1 MGQLSSYTTLSL
13 LVMNWYC
20 IKQNSD
26 WNLYCL
32 WLLVT
37 VIIVGHCTILGAQSS
52 FTQKQADHSSTLL
65 ILLSCICNWC
75 NINAKLLNIIFVVD
89 VAVSS
94 ESEFHECYVAH
105 IMFVEKQCCFDNF
118 CITVREKGTRQNFD
132 LFSGRGIQTF
142 TLWINLLFKPEN
154 CFFFL
159 WNNFGVPVA

>member
-20 IKQNSD
+20 IKQNGD

-105 IMFVEKQCCFDNF
+105 IMFVKKQCCFDNF
-118 CITVREKGTRQNFD
+118 CITVWERKGP
-132 LFSGRGIQTF
+132 GK
-142 TLWINLLFKPEN
+142 TLTYFQGGEFKQ
-154 CFFFL
+154 L
-159 WNNFGVPVA
+159 HYG